1 MAVELKIGDYVAGKK
16 FASLEHDFKGEIEK
30 VYENS
35 VLILIKEFQKLTNQL
50 LTSITTA
57 QLFVRMMLSLL
68 KRRQSRKLSQKKKT
82 KNL

>member
-35 VLILIKEFQKLTNQL
+35 VLVLIQEFDKEDEPIVNEYNHR
-50 LTSITTA
+50 A
-57 QLFVRMMLSLL
+57 VVRKDETKLL
-68 KRRQSRKLSQKKKT
+68 KAAPEPEKAPEEDEE
-82 KNL
+82 N

>member
-35 VLILIKEFQKLTNQL
+35 VLILIKEFEKADEPIVNEYNHRAVVRKEDAKLIKAVPKAKVVPQKED
-50 LTSITTA
+50 
-57 QLFVRMMLSLL
+57 
-68 KRRQSRKLSQKKKT
+68 
-82 KNL
+82 